1 MNRLTQIEAARVISV
16 LQTTFD
22 KIKTLLDLHLELLP
36 PDLTQEFVPEQLLK
50 ELQNHKTLDETLL
63 ELIEPSKDLNHS
75 THVPKV
81 RDNKSQIRETEEN
94 IKESAIRLERML
106 HQYPDAMNKLLL
118 PDHRSDSAAKFIE
131 MFDLLLQLSKVRLET
146 TVEEANEKSKRME
159 ILRHTE
165 RNFIQQKEKLLKD
178 KEEEEK
184 TSGKEIQALKDN
196 EYRLAKTIQKIK
208 QDNTAFAAKCNSD
221 LETMTQEFKRQHDQ
235 RMAEL
240 VAENEQLQKELE
252 ETMEANRQAEHAL
265 LEEKQRI
272 CKEIETK
279 ISQYDEQMTA
289 KRNATLSGQEQLDA
303 DAKRIQDLEQEI
315 AELDRREKIDAFQ
328 AELDKK
334 IEEEKAA
341 EKMKR
346 HRQVSIIQA
355 LYRRRQAMKIGES
368 LRKAAAR
375 KNKSK
380 KKEK

>member
-159 ILRHTE
+159 L
-165 RNFIQQKEKLLKD
+165 F
-178 KEEEEK
+178 
-184 TSGKEIQALKDN
+184 
-196 EYRLAKTIQKIK
+196 
-208 QDNTAFAAKCNSD
+208 
-221 LETMTQEFKRQHDQ
+221 
-235 RMAEL
+235 
-240 VAENEQLQKELE
+240 
-252 ETMEANRQAEHAL
+252 
-265 LEEKQRI
+265 
-272 CKEIETK
+272 
-279 ISQYDEQMTA
+279 
-289 KRNATLSGQEQLDA
+289 LS
-303 DAKRIQDLEQEI
+303 
-315 AELDRREKIDAFQ
+315 
-328 AELDKK
+328 
-334 IEEEKAA
+334 
-341 EKMKR
+341 
-346 HRQVSIIQA
+346 
-355 LYRRRQAMKIGES
+355 
-368 LRKAAAR
+368 
-375 KNKSK
+375 
-380 KKEK
+380 